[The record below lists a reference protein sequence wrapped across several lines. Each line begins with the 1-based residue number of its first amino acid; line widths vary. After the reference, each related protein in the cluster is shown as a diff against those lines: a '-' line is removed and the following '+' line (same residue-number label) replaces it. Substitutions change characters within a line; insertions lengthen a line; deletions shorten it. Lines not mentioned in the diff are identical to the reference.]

1 MSPRIS
7 IRLLAA
13 QSDERLVALAREGH
27 ERAFEALV
35 HRYRRPLLRYARRM
49 RLSEARAEDVLQQA
63 FMQSWIALSRG
74 ASVNDVRSWLY
85 RIVHNVAVNAMRGPA
100 GEAHGE
106 LTQAVQ
112 DRAGLAGV
120 SNLER
125 TIAMRDALSDVAA
138 LPRMQ
143 QQAIF
148 LTAVDGQSHDEVA
161 GVLGISEGALR
172 GLLYRARS
180 SLRSAA
186 AALTPPPILAWASAG
201 AGSGPTA
208 ERLAELSA
216 GGGAA
221 GMAGLILKGAVVAVM
236 AGAVATGANVLSVH
250 HRRARAHA
258 PHTPAAQIASAGPGA
273 SAGSFAFASDSQI
286 AHGLASIHRPA
297 ARHGRS
303 GAGRH
308 DRHGSSREVH
318 RHGGGSG
325 ERGDG
330 PSQRGADDRLVSD
343 DGGGHL
349 SSGSAGRERSGSGD
363 AGSGTGGRDSST
375 GGARSGDRQGSGSRS
390 RSGQGGS
397 GHDGSGQ
404 RGSGSSGALLADSSG
419 SASDSTAA
427 AATEQASGV
436 AQPPVAG
443 AEGEVATASVDGHGG
458 KRGGEDSDAA
468 PELGE

>member
-7 IRLLAA
+7 ISLLAA
-13 QSDERLVALAREGH
+13 QSDQRLVALAREGH

-49 RLSEARAEDVLQQA
+49 RLSEARAEDVLQQS

-100 GEAHGE
+100 GETNGE
-106 LTQAVQ
+106 LTQAVE
-112 DRAGLAGV
+112 DRAGLASV

-125 TIAMRDALSDVAA
+125 TLAMRDALSDVAA

-180 SLRSAA
+180 TLRSAA
-186 AALTPPPILAWASAG
+186 AALTPPPVLAWAYAG
-201 AGSGPTA
+201 AGSGGPTA

-221 GMAGLILKGAVVAVM
+221 GMAGLLLKGAVVAVT

-250 HRRARAHA
+250 HRGARPHA
-258 PHTPAAQIASAGPGA
+258 SHTQATQAASDVPAASAGA
-273 SAGSFAFASDSQI
+273 FAFASDPQI
-286 AHGLASIHRPA
+286 ARGLAGTHGLG
-297 ARHGRS
+297 ARHGRA

-308 DRHGSSREVH
+308 DRRGSSREVH
-318 RHGGGSG
+318 RRGGGSG
-325 ERGDG
+325 ERRDG
-330 PSQRGADDRLVSD
+330 VSAQGGGHDALVAG
-343 DGGGHL
+343 DGGGRS

-363 AGSGTGGRDSST
+363 VGSGTGGRDSSR
-375 GGARSGDRQGSGSRS
+375 GDARSGEGQGSGSQGG
-390 RSGQGGS
+390 SGQGGS
-397 GHDGSGQ
+397 SHDGSS
-404 RGSGSSGALLADSSG
+404 RSGSGGSGASLADSSG
-419 SASDSTAA
+419 SASGFPAA
-427 AATEQASGV
+427 PATDQASGA
-436 AQPPVAG
+436 AQSPAGG
-443 AEGEVATASVDGHGG
+443 AEGELATSSGDRQSGNGG
-458 KRGGEDSDAA
+458 GGD
-468 PELGE
+468 

>member
-13 QSDERLVALAREGH
+13 QSDQRLVALAREGH

-63 FMQSWIALSRG
+63 FMQSWIALSGG
-74 ASVNDVRSWLY
+74 AAVNDVRSWLY

-100 GEAHGE
+100 GEVHGE

-201 AGSGPTA
+201 AGSGGPTA

-221 GMAGLILKGAVVAVM
+221 GMAGLLLKGAVVAVT
-236 AGAVATGANVLSVH
+236 AGAVATGTNVLSVH
-250 HRRARAHA
+250 HRGAR
-258 PHTPAAQIASAGPGA
+258 PHVSSTQAAQAASAGPAA
-273 SAGSFAFASDSQI
+273 SVGSFAFASDAQI
-286 AHGLASIHRPA
+286 ARGLASTHRPA
-297 ARHGRS
+297 GRHHPAGTGRHG
-303 GAGRH
+303 
-308 DRHGSSREVH
+308 RHGSSREAH
-318 RHGGGSG
+318 QHGRGSG
-325 ERGDG
+325 EHSGA
-330 PSQRGADDRLVSD
+330 PAQAGADDLLASD
-343 DGGGHL
+343 DGGHR
-349 SSGSAGRERSGSGD
+349 SSGSAGREHSGSGD
-363 AGSGTGGRDSST
+363 VGSGTEGGGSST
-375 GGARSGDRQGSGSRS
+375 GGARRGSGGSRSGSR
-390 RSGQGGS
+390 QGGS
-397 GHDGSGQ
+397 GDGGSGQ
-404 RGSGSSGALLADSSG
+404 GDSGDAGALLADSSG
-419 SASDSTAA
+419 PAPDSTATP
-427 AATEQASGV
+427 ATDEASEV
-436 AQPPVAG
+436 AQSPLAG
-443 AEGEVATASVDGHGG
+443 AEGEVATTSGDRQSG
-458 KRGGEDSDAA
+458 KGSGGED
-468 PELGE
+468 

>member
-7 IRLLAA
+7 IRLLAT
-13 QSDERLVALAREGH
+13 QSDQRLVALAREGH

-63 FMQSWIALSRG
+63 FMQSWIALCGG

-106 LTQAVQ
+106 LTQAVE

-125 TIAMRDALSDVAA
+125 TIAMREALSDVAA

-180 SLRSAA
+180 TLRSAA
-186 AALTPPPILAWASAG
+186 AALTPPPLIAWASAG
-201 AGSGPTA
+201 AGSGASSA
-208 ERLAELSA
+208 ERIAELSA

-221 GMAGLILKGAVVAVM
+221 GVAGLLFKGAVVAVT
-236 AGAVATGANVLSVH
+236 AGALATGSSVLSVQH
-250 HRRARAHA
+250 
-258 PHTPAAQIASAGPGA
+258 PGPDAAQAQDARGA
-273 SAGSFAFASDSQI
+273 SGGRLASTGSFAFASDSQI
-286 AHGLASIHRPA
+286 ARGLAG
-297 ARHGRS
+297 GRS
-303 GAGRH
+303 GARRERSAAGHRGRH
-308 DRHGSSREVH
+308 GPSETTH
-318 RHGGGSG
+318 RHGGGAGDRGG
-325 ERGDG
+325 ESSRAG
-330 PSQRGADDRLVSD
+330 RDDTLASD
-343 DGGGHL
+343 DAGGR
-349 SSGSAGRERSGSGD
+349 SSGSTGGLGSGGSGS
-363 AGSGTGGRDSST
+363 GGRDSGSGST
-375 GGARSGDRQGSGSRS
+375 GGGGQDSSRQGST
-390 RSGQGGS
+390 
-397 GHDGSGQ
+397 DG
-404 RGSGSSGALLADSSG
+404 GSSGTGSGGSDASLADSSG
-419 SASDSTAA
+419 SLSSAPTTSV
-427 AATEQASGV
+427 SGDTSEL
-436 AQPPVAG
+436 AQPTVAG
-443 AEGEVATASVDGHGG
+443 SEGELGTTSGDSQSGRDGGG
-458 KRGGEDSDAA
+458 G
-468 PELGE
+468 

>member
-7 IRLLAA
+7 IRLLAT
-13 QSDERLVALAREGH
+13 QSDQRLVALAREGH

-63 FMQSWIALSRG
+63 FMQSWIALSGG
-74 ASVNDVRSWLY
+74 ARVNDVRSWLY

-112 DRAGLAGV
+112 DRAGLAAV
-120 SNLER
+120 SNLEQ
-125 TIAMRDALSDVAA
+125 TLAMRDALSDVAA

-180 SLRSAA
+180 TLRSAA
-186 AALTPPPILAWASAG
+186 AALTPPPLLAWASAG
-201 AGSGPTA
+201 AGSGGPTA

-221 GMAGLILKGAVVAVM
+221 GVAGLLFKGAVVAVT
-236 AGAVATGANVLSVH
+236 AGALATGTSVLH
-250 HRRARAHA
+250 QRAR
-258 PHTPAAQIASAGPGA
+258 PDAADAPGA
-273 SAGSFAFASDSQI
+273 SAGLVAPTGSFAFASDPQI
-286 AHGLASIHRPA
+286 AAGLAGLRSG

-303 GAGRH
+303 TADHRGR
-308 DRHGSSREVH
+308 DGSPGEVH
-318 RHGGGSG
+318 RHGRGS
-325 ERGDG
+325 
-330 PSQRGADDRLVSD
+330 DDRGGESTRGGAGDTLASD
-343 DGGGHL
+343 DGSGRR
-349 SSGSAGRERSGSGD
+349 SSGSTGGEGSGSG
-363 AGSGTGGRDSST
+363 AKGSDGGGTGGRDSS
-375 GGARSGDRQGSGSRS
+375 SGSGGRLDS
-390 RSGQGGS
+390 SGRQVS
-397 GHDGSGQ
+397 TDG
-404 RGSGSSGALLADSSG
+404 GSSGTGSGGSDASLADSSG
-419 SASDSTAA
+419 SLSNSPTASVTDES
-427 AATEQASGV
+427 SGV
-436 AQPPVAG
+436 AQPSLAG
-443 AEGEVATASVDGHGG
+443 TEGEVATSDSQSGKDGGG
-458 KRGGEDSDAA
+458 S
-468 PELGE
+468 